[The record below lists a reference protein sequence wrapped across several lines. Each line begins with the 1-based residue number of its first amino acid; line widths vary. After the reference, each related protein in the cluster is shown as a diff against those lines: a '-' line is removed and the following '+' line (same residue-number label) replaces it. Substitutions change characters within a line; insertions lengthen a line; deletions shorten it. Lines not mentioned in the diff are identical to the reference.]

1 MNSPTECAES
11 CKDDSTCLLWEFNK
25 KKKNCKIT
33 KFKGLKIHINILM
46 FFTYA
51 KPLLKIRFIPANR
64 IFNTAIYRFYDQL
77 QKYIYYC
84 KKNHLLYAK
93 NLHQTILTNLHSLY
107 PF

>member
-1 MNSPTECAES
+1 MDSPTECAES

-64 IFNTAIYRFYDQL
+64 IFNTAMTSYKNT
-77 QKYIYYC
+77 KYIYIYNT
-84 KKNHLLYAK
+84 K
-93 NLHQTILTNLHSLY
+93 
-107 PF
+107 